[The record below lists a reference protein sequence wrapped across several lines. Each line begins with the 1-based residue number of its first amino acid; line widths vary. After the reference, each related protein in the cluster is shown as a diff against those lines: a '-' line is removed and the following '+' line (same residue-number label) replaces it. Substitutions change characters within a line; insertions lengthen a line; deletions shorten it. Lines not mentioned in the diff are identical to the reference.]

1 VFYIRYFQPDEL
13 ENANNALALMMRD
26 RRDEAIAKM
35 PEVNK
40 KTARKILDDVI
51 NAITQRINALALVEG
66 EQNFREFAA
75 AVNKLIADF
84 KTRLNQR
91 LSRK

>member
-1 VFYIRYFQPDEL
+1 MFYIRYFQPDEL